1 MAIDN
6 DIINYNKVKELV
18 LKKLVDE
25 GLVQE
30 DDAEEFTERCQVIIY
45 KGKWWSKWFE
55 KNVSQEPKDQE
66 NYFIR
71 IVELKDK
78 EDDVDRLLRR
88 TTSSYDD

>member
-1 MAIDN
+1 MDS

-25 GLVQE
+25 GLVDQ
-30 DDAEEFTERCQVIIY
+30 DDAEEFTERCQVMIY

-55 KNVSQEPKDQE
+55 KNVSQEIKDKE
-66 NYFIR
+66 NYYIR
-71 IVELKDK
+71 IIELKDK

-88 TTSSYDD
+88 TTSNYDD